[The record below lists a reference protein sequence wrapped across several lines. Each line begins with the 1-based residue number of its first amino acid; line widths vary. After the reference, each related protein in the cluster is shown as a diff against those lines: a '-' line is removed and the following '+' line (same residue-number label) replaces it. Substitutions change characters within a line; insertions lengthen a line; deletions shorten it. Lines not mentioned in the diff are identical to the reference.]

1 MAQEPKDVVRLEAD
15 QYKALVAKLPQ
26 IAVNNDTSPM
36 QAGFQ
41 LGVQHVLK
49 MLREGFTTGEVR

>member
-1 MAQEPKDVVRLEAD
+1 MPEQVKEAIRLEAD
-15 QYKALVAKLPQ
+15 AYKSLVAKCPQ

-41 LGVQHVLK
+41 LGVQYVLK
-49 MLREGFTTGEVR
+49 MLREGYVIG